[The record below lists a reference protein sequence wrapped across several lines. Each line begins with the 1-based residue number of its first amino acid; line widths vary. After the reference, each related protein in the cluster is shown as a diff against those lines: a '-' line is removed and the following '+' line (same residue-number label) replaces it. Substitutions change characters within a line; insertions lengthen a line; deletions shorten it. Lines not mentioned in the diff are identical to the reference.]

1 MRNILMG
8 GVLLAALYGGPA
20 LSADLPV
27 GPQQR
32 PVMVGA
38 FSWTS
43 WYVGA
48 FAGGAISNNAS
59 TSFPCGTAPI
69 APPAAGCWRGVIGTE
84 TVSYS
89 MRASAIGGA
98 TAGYNYQI
106 PGSAIVFGLETEFGA
121 LRLRGSSAFATAPTL
136 GVTTTLGNWYN
147 ATTVRIGWAW
157 DRLLFYGKGGFS
169 LSTIEST
176 LTDAGGLGPATGKKD
191 LIGWAW
197 GAGLEY
203 AFAPNWSVKGE
214 YLGLGL
220 NHAVGVCATPAPGA
234 PTTGNFCS
242 NTSTQFV
249 QTAKVGVNYLFNVGP
264 VYARY

>member
-1 MRNILMG
+1 MRNFLVG
-8 GVLLAALYGGPA
+8 TVLVAALHAGPA
-20 LSADLPV
+20 LAADLPV

-32 PVMVGA
+32 PVMAGV

-48 FAGGAISNNAS
+48 FAGGAFSDNAQM
-59 TSFPCGTAPI
+59 SFPCGT
-69 APPAAGCWRGVIGTE
+69 PPAAGCWLGVVGTE

-89 MRASAIGGA
+89 MGASAIGGV

-121 LRLRGSSAFATAPTL
+121 LRLRGSSSFATAPTL
-136 GVTTTLGNWYN
+136 TASTTIGNWYN

-157 DRLLFYGKGGFS
+157 DRLMFYGKGGFS
-169 LSTIEST
+169 LTTIEST
-176 LTDAGGLGPATGKKD
+176 LTDAGGLGPATGKRD
-191 LIGWAW
+191 IIGWAW

-203 AFAPNWSVKGE
+203 VFAPHWSVKAE

-220 NHAVGVCATPAPGA
+220 NHAVGVCATAVPGVVT
-234 PTTGNFCS
+234 PGTFCS
-242 NTSTQFV
+242 NASTEIV
-249 QTAKVGVNYLFNVGP
+249 HTAKVGINYLLNVGP